1 MMYVAVDC
9 IANSRSITALP
20 SEVRD
25 GTAMHV
31 DRCLIYTHNLAHD
44 DDDTLG
50 DGPTVGAEEASTRE
64 VTATKVAR
72 AGQGATARGA
82 FAEGFELETKIVDG
96 GAARANS
103 GPVEQQS
110 WEQKTFSL
118 SNATVGKSERGPQA
132 TTGRR
137 RSSTHQQWIRGAAAR
152 EAEETFNTVGKD
164 ERDPQATTRGAVQA
178 AARAAE

>member
-1 MMYVAVDC
+1 MLSSLKDRKTTLATFVNNYASDSLKHSGPRFNEDVVAMMYVAVDC

-110 WEQKTFSL
+110 WEQKK
-118 SNATVGKSERGPQA
+118 N
-132 TTGRR
+132 
-137 RSSTHQQWIRGAAAR
+137 I
-152 EAEETFNTVGKD
+152 
-164 ERDPQATTRGAVQA
+164 
-178 AARAAE
+178 